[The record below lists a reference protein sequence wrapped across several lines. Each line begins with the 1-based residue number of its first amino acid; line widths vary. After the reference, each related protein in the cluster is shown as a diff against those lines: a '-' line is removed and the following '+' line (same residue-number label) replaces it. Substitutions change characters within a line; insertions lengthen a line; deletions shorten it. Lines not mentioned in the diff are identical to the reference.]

1 METLRDV
8 LPGAHTLPSTL
19 RPARICTAL
28 LAALDASE
36 GRSRA
41 RKRDQTPD
49 SIGLAIRRDLLER
62 AARDDP
68 EPHAF
73 EQWLLDHV
81 EASTAPGAVRAIA
94 CTVLDEWR
102 LAHCMESFAAWL
114 EQGAPSEDARG
125 GKNESRKV

>member
-1 METLRDV
+1 VVVTY
-8 LPGAHTLPSTL
+8 TL
-19 RPARICTAL
+19 RPARLCAAL

-49 SIGLAIRRDLLER
+49 TIGLGLRRELLER

-68 EPHAF
+68 DPGAF

-81 EASTAPGAVRAIA
+81 ETSDAPGAARAIA
-94 CTVLDEWR
+94 RAVLDEWQ
-102 LAHCMESFAAWL
+102 LAHRMESFAAWL
-114 EQGAPSEDARG
+114 EQGAPSDDALGR
-125 GKNESRKV
+125 S